1 MPLYAKN
8 LFGALSTVAIF
19 GPGLIGGSLAL
30 ALRKCHPEAA
40 LRLWTR
46 RSESLP
52 SLREGLPGCHVST
65 DAAEVAT
72 GADLIVLCTP
82 IGVMPGL
89 AETIRPHVGESAIVT
104 DAGSV
109 KAPVVEKLGRI
120 LGDRFIGS
128 HPMAGSEKS
137 GFDAARADLF
147 EKAVCIIT
155 PTAQSQPADV
165 KTVQEFWQSLGC
177 RILEMPPE
185 EHDRAVGCVSHLPHA
200 VAAALVNGVVLRSR
214 SALAV
219 AGSGYRDTTRIA
231 AGPPGMWTE
240 ILLEN
245 KAGLLAGLN
254 DFSTMLDEMKNLI
267 SSGDAAGLEGFLT
280 RAQESR
286 TLP

>member
-1 MPLYAKN
+1 MPVYAKN
-8 LFGALSTVAIF
+8 LFGSLSTVAIF

-30 ALRKCHPEAA
+30 ALRARLPEAP

-46 RSESLP
+46 RSDSLP
-52 SLREGLPGCHVST
+52 ALREGLPGCLVST
-65 DAAEVAT
+65 DAVEVVT
-72 GADLIVLCTP
+72 GAEIIVFCTP
-82 IGVMPGL
+82 IGSMPAL
-89 AETIRPHVGESAIVT
+89 AEKILPHLGDNAIVT

-109 KAPVVEKLGRI
+109 KAPVVEKLERI

-155 PTAQSQPADV
+155 PTPQSKPEAV
-165 KTVQEFWQSLGC
+165 KTVQDFWQGLGC
-177 RILEMPPE
+177 RTLEMPPE

-200 VAAALVNGVVLRSR
+200 VAAALVNGVVFRSR

-231 AGPPGMWTE
+231 AGPPAMWTE

-245 KAGLLAGLN
+245 KAGLLAGLS
-254 DFSTMLDEMKNLI
+254 DFSAMLDEMKNLI
-267 SSGDAAGLEGFLT
+267 SSGDAAGLESFLT

-286 TLP
+286 MLP